1 MVTTAPPTTAALT
14 TPPEAYVFTATKDLM
29 LPATVTGSWPRPRWY
44 TENMWGRPLDTMMM
58 NPWYREQFSDAHAI
72 VVSDQERVGLDILTT
87 GDYHLDEDV
96 AGRSWHHYPLQR
108 WQGLEEEEL
117 QTRNTRSPLLSY
129 PVGTMLDSIYKT
141 WRWPRVVG
149 KVEARSE
156 ESPGVR
162 QDLAHRAAER
172 RVRQADQ
179 VRHLLG
185 PGARVLPR
193 QPHVWLRPRRQDA
206 AHLGHGRGHEPR
218 AAPARRGRLQGHPDR
233 GAHAPLHG
241 LLLPERDEAARLPR
255 RLLQPRDRGAR
266 RRRGLDPHLL
276 GQPEHAEGLQRRVVR
291 ELGRDLPRPA
301 QGRRLDDRGL
311 RERPQGA
318 AALRAAPR
326 LAQEE
331 DRRRRDQPPHAPGG
345 LPGRRRRPRAQGARV
360 HPGRQ
365 AHPLD
370 RLRLRA
376 PGLQPAP
383 GVLQGR
389 GDPAGAQHRA
399 QGARA
404 RGALHRGLRRAAG
417 LGSAARTTSRSR
429 TSSRCADR

>member
-1 MVTTAPPTTAALT
+1 M
-14 TPPEAYVFTATKDLM
+14 FTATKDLM

-44 TENMWGRPLDTMMM
+44 TENMWGRPLDTAMM
-58 NPWYREQFSDAHAI
+58 NPWYREQFTDAHAI

-108 WQGLEEEEL
+108 WKGLEHEEL

-149 KVEARSE
+149 KVEHDPKNPLEYAKIWRIAQQSAASGKQVKFGTCSAQVLAFFLDSHTSGYDLDDKMQLTWDMAEAMNLELRQLVAAGCKVIQIE
-156 ESPGVR
+156 E
-162 QDLAHRAAER
+162 
-172 RVRQADQ
+172 
-179 VRHLLG
+179 
-185 PGARVLPR
+185 
-193 QPHVWLRPRRQDA
+193 
-206 AHLGHGRGHEPR
+206 
-218 AAPARRGRLQGHPDR
+218 PD
-233 GAHAPLHG
+233 APLHG
-241 LLLPERDEAARLPR
+241 LLLPERDEAPRLPR
-255 RLLQPRDRGAR
+255 RLLQPRDRGSR

-291 ELGRDLPRPA
+291 ELGRDLPRPP
-301 QGRRLDDRGL
+301 QGRCLDDRGH

-331 DRRRRDQPPHAPGG
+331 DRRRRDQPPHAAGG
-345 LPGRRRRPRAQGARV
+345 LPGRRRRPRAHGARV

-389 GDPAGAQHRA
+389 GDPASAQHRA
-399 QGARA
+399 QGARRSRSA
-404 RGALHRGLRRAAG
+404 TSPPATS
-417 LGSAARTTSRSR
+417 GSPGISSRTTSRSR
-429 TSSRCADR
+429 T